1 MAEDTI
7 QDIVQRL
14 TKIETLLENMT
25 QAEDLK
31 NQILEEKIKANENKI
46 KVANNRIADLEDSN
60 KWLIRLTIGGL
71 ITGAIGLLFAF
82 IK

>member
-46 KVANNRIADLEDSN
+46 KVANNRIADLENSN
-60 KWLIRLTIGGL
+60 KWFIRLTIGGL